1 MAILVK
7 AIKRPVILGSK
18 RQWRHYDGIVCPG
31 SNRGGAMIYIL
42 EFLGLLAV
50 AVALAASP
58 LLIRLLDR
66 LFAPDDGD
74 NRSAASYGLSS
85 AILND
90 RSEMRDEIR
99 RVTNILEADRGETHQ
114 VSPPGGRTSK

>member
-1 MAILVK
+1 
-7 AIKRPVILGSK
+7 
-18 RQWRHYDGIVCPG
+18 
-31 SNRGGAMIYIL
+31 MIYML

-50 AVALAASP
+50 AVTLAASP
-58 LLIRLLDR
+58 LLIRLLER
-66 LFAPDDGD
+66 LFPPDDGD

-99 RVTNILEADRGETHQ
+99 RMTNILEADSDQVRQ
-114 VSPPGGRTSK
+114 VSPPAGRTSK